1 MYAGKDGSLNEY
13 MGVGLGLG
21 GAAVASLMQVLPKI
35 ADPNYDVVTDNF
47 FTSPSLLRYLKE
59 KEICGMGTVRA
70 NRMGDV
76 SGKFTVVV
84 DKRQRGTSDVVVGKL
99 SITLVFQ

>member
-21 GAAVASLMQVLPKI
+21 GAVVASQMQVLPKI
-35 ADPNYDVVTDNF
+35 ADSNYDVVTDNF

-70 NRMGDV
+70 YRMGDV

>member
-21 GAAVASLMQVLPKI
+21 GAVVASLMQVLPKI
-35 ADPNYDVVTDNF
+35 ADSNYDVVTDNF

-59 KEICGMGTVRA
+59 KEICGTRTVRT
-70 NRMGDV
+70 NRMEDAL
-76 SGKFTVVV
+76 SKFTVDVN
-84 DKRQRGTSDVVVGKL
+84 KSQRGTSDVVVGKL
-99 SITLVFQ
+99 FITLVLL